1 MRVAELSP
9 ALLSGLALLTL
20 VAFVL
25 RLSSNQIALT
35 VARARG
41 DQMNTVKAYVRR
53 WWQSLRTVI
62 AGSSESIIG
71 SIIFATVTGAVV
83 AG

>member
-71 SIIFATVTGAVV
+71 SIIFAILTGAVV